1 MLYHEWEINAPPKQG
16 IEALAKQIHCGELLT
31 GVMLARGLQT
41 PEQVEEMIGEP
52 DALPSPFLMK
62 DMDKAV
68 ERIMQAVHEEEPIVI
83 FGDYDVDG
91 ITATALLYT
100 CLESMGAQI
109 FYKLPSRADT
119 GYGLTEEVV
128 KQIAGHDSSLIITV
142 DNGTSAV
149 EAATLAKELEIDIV
163 MTDHHLPPPVLPDVV
178 ALVNPH
184 LEDDVSPYEG
194 LSGVGVAF
202 MLAAALEDC
211 TPEELLPNFSDLVAI
226 GTVADVMKLKGYN
239 RTLVQAGLAILSET
253 RRPGLAALIE
263 VCGWKGKAVTTENI
277 SYGIAPRLNA
287 AGRMGDATNALR
299 LLLTDDEE
307 EAMLLV
313 EDLQE
318 QNHLRQK
325 TEQEISEIIAKE
337 IDETPALQR
346 APVLVVWGEGWHQGI
361 IGIVASRLTERYG
374 KPAIVI
380 SLENGEGRGSGR
392 SLSGFSLYDAISSCA
407 DILVRFGGHALAA
420 GLTIE
425 EKYLEEFRTR
435 VNTFAVENHPVIL
448 LPSIK
453 ADVALSPEIT
463 TVQQVAELEKMAPF
477 GSGNPSPKFLLE
489 NAVVEGV
496 FSVGEEGKH
505 CRVKLNQNGLILHG
519 VLFGNSVNTLAY
531 KVGDHVEVVLALSL
545 YNGKNGEQI
554 STRIID
560 MRPAE
565 IGNDHAAESALFQS
579 FVAGAKIT
587 AEQKQSLCPSRE
599 DTGLVYRLLRK
610 GRSACQGDLRPIFN
624 ALKPVSAGKVL
635 ASIAALEELGL
646 IVENEKMGCYKPVE
660 VKEKKDLSD
669 STILHSLEV

>member
-1 MLYHEWEINAPPKQG
+1 MLYREWEIDAPEKQKVQ
-16 IEALAKQIHCGELLT
+16 EVAQQVNCGELLT
-31 GVMLARGLQT
+31 SVMVSRGLQT
-41 PEQVEEMIGEP
+41 PEQIEEMIGEP
-52 DALPSPFLMK
+52 ESLPSPFLMR

-68 ERIMQAVHEEEPIVI
+68 ERIMQAVNEEEPIVI

-100 CLESMGAQI
+100 CLESMGAQV
-109 FYKLPSRADT
+109 FYKLPNRADT

-128 KQIAGHDSSLIITV
+128 KQIAGHDISLIITV

-149 EAATLAKELEIDIV
+149 EAAALAKELEIDIV

-184 LEDDVSPYEG
+184 LEDDASPYEG

-202 MLAAALEDC
+202 MLATALEDC

-263 VCGWKGKAVTTENI
+263 ACGWKGKSVTTENI

-287 AGRMGDATNALR
+287 AGRMSDATNALR

-307 EAMLLV
+307 EAALLV

-346 APVLVVWGEGWHQGI
+346 APVLVVWGDNWHQGI

-380 SLENGEGRGSGR
+380 SLEDGEGRGSGR
-392 SLSGFSLYDAISSCA
+392 SLSGFSLYDAIASCT

-425 EKYLEEFRTR
+425 EKYLEEFRSR
-435 VNTFAVENHPVIL
+435 VNDFAVENHPVML

-453 ADVALSPEIT
+453 ADVSLSAEIT
-463 TVQQVAELEKMAPF
+463 TVKQVAELEKLAPF
-477 GSGNPSPKFLLE
+477 GSGNPSPKFLLK

-505 CRVKLNQNGLILHG
+505 CRVKLNQNGLVLHG
-519 VLFGNSVNTLAY
+519 VLFGNSPESLPY
-531 KVGDHVEVVLALSL
+531 KIGDNVEVVLSLSL

-565 IGNDHAAESALFQS
+565 IGNEHATESALFQS

-587 AEQKQSLCPSRE
+587 DEQKQSLYPSRE
-599 DTGLVYRLLRK
+599 ETGLVYRLLRR
-610 GRSACQGDLRPIFN
+610 GNCRCQSDLRPIFN
-624 ALKPVSAGKVL
+624 ALKPIPTGKIL

-646 IVENEKMGCYKPVE
+646 IEENEKASCYTAVE
-660 VKEKKDLSD
+660 VQEKKDLSNSD
-669 STILHSLEV
+669 ILHSLEV